1 MGQCVFRAQLRLRIF
16 CFSGVVKTRK
26 KLFSL
31 IEIGSDSNEE
41 SSSFDFYDWFMMA
54 VILLSIIPLAFHS
67 HNKAFDIIDKVTV
80 TIFIIDYI
88 LRVFT
93 ADLKLNKGAK
103 SFFLYPFT
111 PMAILDLITI
121 LPSLTVLSNGF
132 RLLKIFRL
140 LRTFKAFRA
149 FKVIRYSKS
158 INLILDVFKAQS
170 KTLGTVAGIATG
182 YVLFS
187 ALLVFNVEPE
197 SFNKFFDAIYWATVS
212 LTTVGYGDIYP
223 TSTIGRIVT
232 MISSIFGIAIVA
244 LPAGIITAGF
254 MEALNEKE
262 SNKEKRNE
270 IRDEKTVN
278 KEIAQGSHDGEIQK
292 ES

>member
-1 MGQCVFRAQLRLRIF
+1 MGRAFWGAIDM
-16 CFSGVVKTRK
+16 RK
-26 KLFSL
+26 KLFNL
-31 IEIGSDSNEE
+31 IEIGSDEQNNT
-41 SSSFDFYDWFMMA
+41 FDYYDWFMMA
-54 VILLSIIPLAFHS
+54 VILLSIIPLAFH
-67 HNKAFDIIDKVTV
+67 KQYPAFEIIDKVTV
-80 TIFIIDYI
+80 SIFIIDYV

-93 ADLKLNKGAK
+93 ADLKLKKGVK
-103 SFFLYPFT
+103 SFFIYPFT
-111 PMAILDLITI
+111 PMAIIDLITI
-121 LPSLTVLSNGF
+121 LPSLNFLSKGF

-158 INLILDVFKAQS
+158 INLILDVFKSQA
-170 KTLGTVAGIATG
+170 KTLGTVAGLAVG

-197 SFNKFFDAIYWATVS
+197 SFNNFFDAVYWATVS

-232 MISSIFGIAIVA
+232 MISSVFGIAIVA

-254 MEALNEKE
+254 MEALSDKETKKETENE
-262 SNKEKRNE
+262 SRNE
-270 IRDEKTVN
+270 ETICKEVN
-278 KEIAQGSHDGEIQK
+278 QSEDNGE
-292 ES
+292 S